1 MILESIQVKDLTCLV
16 LVAVPALLVLK
27 TLLTYLLD
35 PLGLKKYPAPSFLA
49 ATTQFWV
56 LKETWLQ
63 RRSRSIHA
71 QHQKLGNVIRIAPS
85 LVVFNIPE
93 AVPDIYG
100 HAAAR
105 KLIKDTFYDKIAG
118 HERDIVNVVDHGD
131 HAQRR
136 KYLSNSF
143 ALKTVTDME
152 PVIRENFQR
161 LLNHV
166 DTVVLSPDKTSPGA
180 TFDIRRWHRLE
191 SGVPDRPQSDF
202 MSKILADR
210 DGKER
215 MIPFQQLM
223 AESVVF
229 MNAGSETTAAA
240 LSSTLYYLIS
250 NPKCLN
256 KLRAEVDARLSS
268 GYDEIVPYD
277 AVKDLP
283 YLRACIDE
291 ALRLR
296 PPIAYALQ
304 RLVVSPEGA
313 TIAGNHVK
321 QGTTVAVSPWTIHRN
336 ESLYKNP
343 DEFDPERWF
352 DPDQLANLRKYY
364 IVFSQG
370 PRQCLG
376 RHIAIV
382 ELQILISTL
391 TRRYN
396 LALADEKK
404 ELEIYDR
411 FNSNPGPLPIKVER
425 RVFVE

>member
-1 MILESIQVKDLTCLV
+1 MKNFDNVCMNQ
-16 LVAVPALLVLK
+16 
-27 TLLTYLLD
+27 
-35 PLGLKKYPAPSFLA
+35 
-49 ATTQFWV
+49 
-56 LKETWLQ
+56 LQ
-63 RRSRSIHA
+63 R
-71 QHQKLGNVIRIAPS
+71 
-85 LVVFNIPE
+85 
-93 AVPDIYG
+93 
-100 HAAAR
+100 
-105 KLIKDTFYDKIAG
+105 
-118 HERDIVNVVDHGD
+118 
-131 HAQRR
+131 
-136 KYLSNSF
+136 
-143 ALKTVTDME
+143 
-152 PVIRENFQR
+152 
-161 LLNHV
+161 
-166 DTVVLSPDKTSPGA
+166 
-180 TFDIRRWHRLE
+180 RLE
-191 SGVPDRPQSDF
+191 SGSPDRPQSDF
-202 MSKILADR
+202 MSKIIADR

-256 KLRAEVDARLSS
+256 KLRAEVDAKLAPEYN
-268 GYDEIVPYD
+268 GIVPYD
-277 AVKDLP
+277 SVKDIP

-313 TIAGNHVK
+313 TIAGHHVK

-343 DEFDPERWF
+343 DGFDPERWF

-396 LALADEKK
+396 MTLADEEK
-404 ELEIYDR
+404 EFEIYDR

-425 RVFVE
+425 RIFVE